1 MSNIEVELYVS
12 QVIKFFDSN
21 PNDLIK
27 LIGTLDKEKFY
38 TKIREIAET
47 NYSENGDAVLSK
59 QQMIDVVVVLHN
71 EEKKVTSIT
80 NNLEKIFEDSK
91 FGKICLN

>member
-1 MSNIEVELYVS
+1 MSNIEVELYLS

-27 LIGTLDKEKFY
+27 LIGTLDKDKFY
-38 TKIREIAET
+38 IKIREKAEA

-59 QQMIDVVVVLHN
+59 QQMIDIVVVLHN
-71 EEKKVTSIT
+71 EEKKTTTTT

-91 FGKICLN
+91 YGKICLN